1 MTPSFAVHSSRPLFF
16 LTQAAGAHPNRMCP
30 CCFFLLYC
38 NWLAEPAVQ
47 SIGSGIVTGCCAAT
61 VRVTSG

>member
-1 MTPSFAVHSSRPLFF
+1 MTPPFAVFSHTGSKGTSKPDVPL
-16 LTQAAGAHPNRMCP
+16 LL
-30 CCFFLLYC
+30 FLLYC

-47 SIGSGIVTGCCAAT
+47 SMGSGIVTGCCAAT